1 MSEQLHIQSEL
12 ARAPVPVLTRYA
24 EGKLSVTEQAVVESF
39 MEENPLYAD
48 ALEGLQSLPD
58 PATAT
63 AAAAIDIR
71 ARTTRL
77 LKQKRKPRINSFNFM
92 QYATAAVAVLV
103 VLFVA
108 SSAIYINFRIGQD
121 RHASAPMLAERSDD
135 ALGNGNGI
143 ANNTSPREEQ
153 AEKQPELVHKPVM
166 GDDPQFTSVT
176 PAESTPG
183 NSIAPGLSAS
193 PLTEATP
200 TDNASPTD
208 ALPSIGNTA
217 PGRAN
222 NSYSD
227 VLASDDFSP
236 EPNAANDLKADTILV
251 VNSPSLSDSK
261 LLSYA
266 GAFSEKEQQVI
277 ETALAM
283 LSQPPRMD
291 YDEVADGMDDA
302 MLDAKVDATDEV
314 LAEELISARSSPGNT
329 APTSTTVPDVT
340 SGKKPS
346 KKRTEAQKER
356 ARQQAEEEMR
366 KDQEAL
372 GKNEAERGRRTELE
386 QKKDQVLYIQGTFY
400 FEKKEYKNAQGV
412 FLDLLRTAP
421 KDLNN
426 WLYLGRSY
434 RADGQVFKA
443 IPCLKAVV
451 DQGASPQ
458 FQLAQWELALAYL
471 AAGKKP
477 EAKAIFTAIQGAGGT
492 YQAQAAEQ
500 LRKL

>member
-48 ALEGLQSLPD
+48 ALEGLQILPD

-121 RHASAPMLAERSDD
+121 HAISSPQLAERNDNVPEEPMYNSSPIESEDEKQLD
-135 ALGNGNGI
+135 AEEKTIPEVEPGLASSVPAEEIPADNLSPTLRDYASPATTPGDVATTPIETTPLGNTTN
-143 ANNTSPREEQ
+143 
-153 AEKQPELVHKPVM
+153 
-166 GDDPQFTSVT
+166 
-176 PAESTPG
+176 
-183 NSIAPGLSAS
+183 
-193 PLTEATP
+193 
-200 TDNASPTD
+200 DNA
-208 ALPSIGNTA
+208 I
-217 PGRAN
+217 
-222 NSYSD
+222 
-227 VLASDDFSP
+227 ASNDFST
-236 EPNAANDLKADTILV
+236 EPNPSNALKADTLLV
-251 VNSPSLSDSK
+251 VNTPSLSDSK
-261 LLSYA
+261 LRSYA
-266 GAFSEKEQQVI
+266 GAFSEKEVQVI

-283 LSQPPRMD
+283 LSQPTVGD
-291 YDEVADGMDDA
+291 YDEDGSTDGFDDD
-302 MLDAKVDATDEV
+302 MLDVKLEATDEV
-314 LAEELISARSSPGNT
+314 VAEELISARSSAGNT
-329 APTSTTVPDVT
+329 TPTSTSAPNI
-340 SGKKPS
+340 SGKKPVAT
-346 KKRTEAQKER
+346 KKQLKNAEKVK
-356 ARQQAEEEMR
+356 ARQQAEAAKKE
-366 KDQEAL
+366 QEAL
-372 GKNEAERGRRTELE
+372 GRNEEERDRRKELA
-386 QKKDQVLYIQGTFY
+386 QKKDQVLYVQGTLY

-412 FLDLLRTAP
+412 FLDLLKTTP

-434 RADGQVFKA
+434 RSDNQPFKA

-451 DQGASPQ
+451 DQGGSPQ
-458 FQLAQWELALAYL
+458 FQLAQWELGLAYL
-471 AAGKKP
+471 AAGKKE
-477 EAKAIFTAIQGAGGT
+477 EAKATFTAIKNTAGT

-500 LRKL
+500 LRKF